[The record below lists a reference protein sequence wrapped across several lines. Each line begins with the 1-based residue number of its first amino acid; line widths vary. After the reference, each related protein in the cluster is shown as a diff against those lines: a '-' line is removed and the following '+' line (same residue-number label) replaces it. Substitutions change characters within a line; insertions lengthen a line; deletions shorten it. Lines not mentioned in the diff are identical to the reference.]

1 MNTKFLDLEIKDHLD
16 ICKRKSIG
24 YIKQEFKENFGIF
37 ESKIKARSID
47 SLICK
52 IIKQNKIQEF
62 ASYVNRIDLS
72 L

>member
-1 MNTKFLDLEIKDHLD
+1 MDLKIKDHLD

-37 ESKIKARSID
+37 ESKIKERSID

-62 ASYVNRIDLS
+62 ASYVNRINLS